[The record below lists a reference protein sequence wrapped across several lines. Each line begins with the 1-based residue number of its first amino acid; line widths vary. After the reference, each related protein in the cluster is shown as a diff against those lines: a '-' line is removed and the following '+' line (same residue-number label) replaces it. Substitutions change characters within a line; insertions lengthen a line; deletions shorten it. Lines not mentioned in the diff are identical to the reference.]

1 MCNNR
6 LMKSLLEA
14 LPADFPITD
23 RPYET
28 MAKEMGI
35 TGEQLMREIAL
46 LKEKGFIRRISGLV
60 AHRAVSYAGNAM
72 VVWNVPAERV
82 EDVGAI
88 MAGFSEVSHCYERAT
103 AGYWPYNLYTM
114 VHGKTREECI
124 AVINAMALRSG
135 IHDYRVL
142 FSKREFKK
150 TSFSVRT

>member
-1 MCNNR
+1 
-6 LMKSLLEA
+6 MKSVLEA

-23 RPYET
+23 RPYDT
-28 MAKEMGI
+28 MAARMGI
-35 TGEQLMREIAL
+35 TGEQLIREIAL
-46 LKEKGFIRRISGLV
+46 LKERGIVRRVSVMV
-60 AHRAVSYAGNAM
+60 AHRAVSYEGNAM

-82 EDVGAI
+82 EDVGAA
-88 MAGFSEVSHCYERAT
+88 MSGFSEVSHCYERDT

-114 VHGKTREECI
+114 VHGKSRGECI
-124 AVINAMALRSG
+124 AVIEEMARRSG

>member
-1 MCNNR
+1 
-6 LMKSLLEA
+6 MKSVLEA

-28 MAKEMGI
+28 MAREMGI
-35 TGEQLMREIAL
+35 TGEQLIREIAL
-46 LKEKGFIRRISGLV
+46 LKENGIIRRVSLMV
-60 AHRAVSYAGNAM
+60 AHRAVSYEGNAM

-82 EDVGAI
+82 GDVGAI
-88 MAGFSEVSHCYERAT
+88 MAGFSEVSHCYERDT

-114 VHGKTREECI
+114 VHGKTRGECI
-124 AVINAMALRSG
+124 AVIETMALRSG
-135 IHDYRVL
+135 VYDYRVL